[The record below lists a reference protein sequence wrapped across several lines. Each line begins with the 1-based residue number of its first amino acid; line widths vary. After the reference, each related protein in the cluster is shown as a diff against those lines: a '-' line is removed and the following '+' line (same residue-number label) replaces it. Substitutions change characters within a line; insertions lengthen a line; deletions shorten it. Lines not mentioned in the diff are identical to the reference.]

1 MLKIRP
7 QVRHLGELLVVGFVV
22 SSLALPAADATASAP
37 PHAAASH
44 TSANP
49 RSLRTA
55 ARTRTEADNAL
66 VSAAME
72 LRGCLLGH
80 QGRCTVAR
88 HTVQHAGKRL
98 ARAERRLARLARGR
112 AHAGRVSDVTQAPQ
126 LVVSGQTLRWTRVHK
141 VKTYVFVR
149 DVPGQGDQY
158 SVVSGTSI
166 TPPPV
171 PGATVSY
178 SVQTNVSGSAWAK
191 KKPIAYPAKTETTDT
206 QAAPVLTV
214 SGRTLTWTKVGG
226 VNTYML
232 VQKAPGTQDRYSV
245 VSGTSFTPTP
255 VPGATVRYSVRTAV
269 DGSAWALEVAI
280 VYPAAA
286 PEPTPTQPSPSE
298 PSKSSGTGSFQM
310 GIVPA
315 SLASTEPGVI
325 QQLGA
330 HTVRM
335 EFEIGTSPSTF
346 ASVVEQYAEAGIRI
360 MPLAGFEG
368 TLPTS
373 AQAKSLAS
381 WAAEFG
387 PGGTFWQGKSF
398 PAGTAMTNI
407 EFGNETSYTYQFS
420 DNSTSAV
427 ASRAQTY
434 AIRFKE
440 AYEAIHAVNPS
451 VGLLAQAD
459 DGDTGSSTWVDNMFK
474 AVPNLGQIVAGWTV
488 HPYGPEWQARIDRL
502 ISQTQADGASSSIPI
517 YVTEWGLTTDNGRC
531 LSENYGWNPC
541 MTYAEAATALGSTV
555 NGMLARYGSRLR
567 AFYLYQAQDL
577 SESGTST
584 NREQY
589 FGALQHNG
597 APKGAY
603 TAEVQSLLSLYG

>member
-1 MLKIRP
+1 MMKFRP
-7 QVRHLGELLVVGFVV
+7 QTSRRLGELLVVV
-22 SSLALPAADATASAP
+22 SVASCLALPAADATANTT
-37 PHAAASH
+37 PHAAAS
-44 TSANP
+44 P
-49 RSLRTA
+49 PSLSTA

-66 VSAAME
+66 VSGAMK
-72 LRGCLLGH
+72 LRGCLRTH
-80 QGRCTVAR
+80 RSRCTAAR
-88 HTVQHAGKRL
+88 QAVQHAGKRL
-98 ARAERRLARLARGR
+98 ARAERRLAKLVRGR
-112 AHAGRVSDVTQAPQ
+112 VHAGHVSDVTQAPQ
-126 LVVSGQTLRWTRVHK
+126 LVVSGQTLRWTRVHS
-141 VKTYVFVR
+141 VKTYVFAR
-149 DVPGQGDQY
+149 HVPGQGEQY

-171 PGATVSY
+171 PGVTVSY

-191 KKPIAYPAKTETTDT
+191 KKPISYPAKTETADT

-214 SGRTLTWTKVGG
+214 SGHTLTWTEVGG
-226 VNTYML
+226 VSTYVV
-232 VQKAPGTQDRYSV
+232 VQKAPGTEERYSV

-255 VPGATVRYSVRTAV
+255 VPGATVHYSVRTAV

-286 PEPTPTQPSPSE
+286 PEPTPTQPSPSPA
-298 PSKSSGTGSFQM
+298 PSESSGTGSFEM
-310 GIVPA
+310 GLVPA

-335 EFEIGTSPSTF
+335 EFAIGTSPSTF
-346 ASVVEQYAEAGIRI
+346 APIVEQYAKAGIRI
-360 MPLAGFEG
+360 LPLAGFEG

-373 AQAKSLAS
+373 AQAESLAS

-387 PGGTFWQGKSF
+387 SGGSFWQGKSF

-420 DNSTSAV
+420 ENSSSAV

-440 AYEAIHAVNPS
+440 AYEAIHAANPN

-459 DGDTGSSTWVDNMFK
+459 DGNTGSSTWVDNMFK

-517 YVTEWGLTTDNGRC
+517 YVTEWGLATDNGRC
-531 LSENYGWNPC
+531 LSNNYGWNPC
-541 MTYAEAATALGSTV
+541 MTYAEAATALNSTV
-555 NGMLARYGSRLR
+555 TGMLARYGSRLR
-567 AFYLYQAQDL
+567 ALYLYQAQDL

-584 NREQY
+584 DREEY
-589 FGALQHNG
+589 FGSLQRNG

-603 TAEVQSLLSLYG
+603 TTEVQSLLSLYG